1 MRSLAF
7 LILLTSPAA
16 ADVVVAARTLR
27 PHTMVMEQDVVVKN
41 GSLPGTASDV
51 SQVVGLETRVA
62 VYAGR
67 PIRTG
72 DLSAPAVVERNQI
85 VLLTFS
91 KNGLTIQSEGRS
103 LARAGPGERIRV
115 MNLSSR
121 STLSGTV
128 QPDGSIVVN

>member
-1 MRSLAF
+1 
-7 LILLTSPAA
+7 
-16 ADVVVAARTLR
+16 
-27 PHTMVMEQDVVVKN
+27 MEQDVVVKT
-41 GSLPGTASDV
+41 GAISGTASQI

-62 VYAGR
+62 IYAGR
-67 PIRTG
+67 PIRRG

-85 VLLTFS
+85 VLMTFS
-91 KNGLTIQSEGRS
+91 KNGLIIQSEGRA

>member
-1 MRSLAF
+1 MRFLALF
-7 LILLTSPAA
+7 LVLAGPCA
-16 ADVVVAARTLR
+16 ADVVIAARTLR
-27 PHTMVMEQDVVVKN
+27 PHSLVMAQDVVVKP
-41 GSLPGTASDV
+41 GSLPGAASQL

-85 VLLTFS
+85 VLMTFS

-121 STLSGTV
+121 STLTGTV

>member
-1 MRSLAF
+1 MRVIALIF
-7 LILLTSPAA
+7 LVAGPAA

-27 PHTMVMEQDVVVKN
+27 PHTLVMEQDVVVKT
-41 GSLPGTASDV
+41 GAISGTASQI

-62 VYAGR
+62 IYAGR
-67 PIRTG
+67 PIRRG

-85 VLLTFS
+85 VLMTFS
-91 KNGLTIQSEGRS
+91 KNGLIIQSEGRA

>member
-1 MRSLAF
+1 MKALVLSLLMAG
-7 LILLTSPAA
+7 PAA
-16 ADVVVAARTLR
+16 ADVVIAARTLR
-27 PHTMVMEQDVVVKN
+27 PHSLVMEQDIIVKS
-41 GSLPGTASDV
+41 GTIAGTASTIAE
-51 SQVVGLETRVA
+51 VVGLETRVA
-62 VYAGR
+62 IYAGR

-121 STLSGTV
+121 STLTGTV
-128 QPDGSIVVN
+128 QPDGSVTVN